1 MTLFAIVFYLL
12 AIAAGLWLVYT
23 LRALIPPFFIA
34 ITIALSLAPE
44 IDRMERRGWRRG
56 FAILVIYALFVA
68 AFGALFF
75 VLVPY
80 VSGQL
85 GQVARHLIPP
95 AMLAQPVV
103 APSGKVIGVALGP
116 HAGAATNHIS
126 NVVADYM
133 TRHNIPAIVRAP
145 VIQQVQHVPAF
156 LSTSLSH
163 LGTQLPLFASNL
175 IWVIIVP
182 ILAFYFLADYHTI
195 MGKTLLFVRPEK
207 RAGMLKLLSE
217 VVAVFGNYVRGVV
230 LMMLLDIIVTYSILR
245 LLNVQYAET
254 VAVLAG
260 ILYAIP
266 YLGAIVSTILI
277 GLVTYSGAGIA
288 KALLVLGIMIFVHQI
303 VFDQI
308 VAPRIIGRQVGLH
321 PLWAIS
327 AMMIGGTLLG
337 VGGTLLAIPLAAG
350 AQVVLVHLYPK
361 LRSDNAALLSERLMQ
376 EADMFEER
384 EHKTGRTSGLVA
396 VGGLSLGA
404 PGSRSAAQA
413 AARKRVGA
421 RLGRILTIKRKQEEP
436 KQ

>member
-34 ITIALSLAPE
+34 ITIALTLAPE

-95 AMLAQPVV
+95 AMLAQPVIG
-103 APSGKVIGVALGP
+103 PSGKVIGVALGP
-116 HAGAATNHIS
+116 HAGAATDHFS
-126 NVVADYM
+126 NIVADYM
-133 TRHNIPAIVRAP
+133 VRHNIPAIVRAP
-145 VIQQVQHVPAF
+145 VVQQVQHVPAF
-156 LSTSLSH
+156 LSASLSH
-163 LGTQLPLFASNL
+163 LGTELPLFASNL

-207 RAGMLKLLSE
+207 RAGMLKLLND

-230 LMMLLDIIVTYSILR
+230 LMMLLDIVVTYCILR
-245 LLNVQYAET
+245 FLNVQYAET
-254 VAVLAG
+254 VAVVAG

-277 GLVTYSGAGIA
+277 GLVAYSGAGLA

-350 AQVVLVHLYPK
+350 TQVVLVHLYPK

-376 EADMFEER
+376 EADRSEER
-384 EHKTGRTSGLVA
+384 EHRSGRSSSAIASDTAALN
-396 VGGLSLGA
+396 
-404 PGSRSAAQA
+404 GSASAARGA
-413 AARKRVGA
+413 SARRRVGA
-421 RLGRILTIKRKQEEP
+421 RLGRILTIKRKQGEP

>member
-34 ITIALSLAPE
+34 ITIALTLAPE

-116 HAGAATNHIS
+116 HAGAATDHLS
-126 NVVADYM
+126 NIVADYM
-133 TRHNIPAIVRAP
+133 VRHNIPAIVRAP
-145 VIQQVQHVPAF
+145 VVQQVQHVPAF
-156 LSTSLSH
+156 LSASLSH
-163 LGTQLPLFASNL
+163 LGTELPLFASNL

-207 RAGMLKLLSE
+207 RAGMLKLLND

-230 LMMLLDIIVTYSILR
+230 LMMLLDIVVTYCILR
-245 LLNVQYAET
+245 FLNVQYAET
-254 VAVLAG
+254 VAVVAG

-277 GLVTYSGAGIA
+277 GLVAYSGAGLA

-350 AQVVLVHLYPK
+350 TQVVLVHLYPK

-376 EADMFEER
+376 EADRSEER
-384 EHKTGRTSGLVA
+384 EHKSGRSSSAIASDTAALN
-396 VGGLSLGA
+396 
-404 PGSRSAAQA
+404 GSASAARGA
-413 AARKRVGA
+413 SARRRVGA
-421 RLGRILTIKRKQEEP
+421 RLGRILTIKRKQGEP